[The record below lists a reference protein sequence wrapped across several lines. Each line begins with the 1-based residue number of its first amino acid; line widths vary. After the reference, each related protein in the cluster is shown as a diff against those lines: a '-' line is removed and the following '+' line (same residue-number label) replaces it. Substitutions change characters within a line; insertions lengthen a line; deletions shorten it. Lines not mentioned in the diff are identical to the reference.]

1 MRLFIKN
8 KLELMEMRFC
18 YALAILSIT
27 LLLGYGFRQSILLLG
42 IGFLPFM
49 RTISLYSFLL
59 NPTTIITKII
69 QSLLILFPIL
79 FYSYLVTMMN
89 LWTLTINVVALYV
102 LMAEILLLILFH
114 RFIFLSKRIF
124 MFDRIAYPVYRIFK
138 NYCLD
143 VVLILIAYKIVASS
157 SIYEAFT
164 NWIFSSFLSNY
175 LVAIGRNYWFVY
187 IYMAYIAIAGIWYLM
202 NKKMKNKIEKK

>member
-1 MRLFIKN
+1 
-8 KLELMEMRFC
+8 
-18 YALAILSIT
+18 
-27 LLLGYGFRQSILLLG
+27 
-42 IGFLPFM
+42 
-49 RTISLYSFLL
+49 
-59 NPTTIITKII
+59 
-69 QSLLILFPIL
+69 
-79 FYSYLVTMMN
+79 
-89 LWTLTINVVALYV
+89 
-102 LMAEILLLILFH
+102 
-114 RFIFLSKRIF
+114 